1 MSSAPPPP
9 RTHPGAPPRLAAPFR
24 LAAPLRDLRVAQKL
38 FASFGLVCL
47 LLGVVGA
54 SGLLELHNSAQR
66 LDALYNESTRSIA
79 RLGEVRGDVH
89 SARALAAKL
98 ILHDHLA
105 DVADVQS
112 QIQRLDEDIDQTWAA
127 YAATDGT
134 GREEERAAFVRALAE
149 YRKVRDE
156 QLVPAAKA
164 DDVPAYLDVQS
175 QSIDPLAG
183 TITILLDALGEK
195 EDLTARAAMAQ
206 ADAAVQRAQYVVAGL
221 LALAITLAV
230 GLVLL
235 LARGLARPLGQTVTV
250 LEALAEGRLDQRLA
264 VHSRDE
270 VGRMAGALN
279 TALDRLATAM
289 RGINANVGA
298 LGSSA
303 AEFTAV
309 ATQVNG
315 SAERS
320 AARAHA
326 VSSASEEISQ
336 NIATVAAGAEEIGS
350 SIGEIARSTSDAAE
364 VAGRAVRIS
373 EETAAIL
380 NQLGESSDQ
389 IVSVVKIIS
398 SIAKQTNLLA
408 LNATIEAARAGD
420 AGKGF
425 AVVAGEV
432 KELAQETARATD
444 DISARVAA
452 IQNDSTAAVAAIAGI
467 GTVIEQINATQTAIA
482 AAVEE
487 QTATT
492 TEMSRT
498 VNEVAAGSQG
508 ISADVAEVAEA
519 AAETTGAA
527 ANTAHAA
534 GQLAGIAHAL
544 RENLALFRY

>member
-9 RTHPGAPPRLAAPFR
+9 RTPGAPSR
-24 LAAPLRDLRVAQKL
+24 LAAPLRNLRVAQKL

-54 SGLLELHNSAQR
+54 SGLLELHHSGQR

-105 DVADVQS
+105 DVTDIQA
-112 QIQRLDEDIDQTWAA
+112 QIQRLDEDIDQTWTA

-134 GREEERAAFVRALAE
+134 GREQERAAFVTSLAE

-164 DDVPAYLDVQS
+164 DDVPAYLEVQS

-195 EDLTARAAMAQ
+195 EDATARAAMAQ

-221 LALAITLAV
+221 LALAITLAL
-230 GLVLL
+230 GLVLV

-270 VGRMAGALN
+270 VGRMAAALN
-279 TALDRLATAM
+279 TALDRLTTAM
-289 RGINANVGA
+289 RGINANVGT
-298 LGSSA
+298 LSSSA
-303 AEFTAV
+303 EEFTAV
-309 ATQVNG
+309 AAQMNG

-326 VSSASEEISQ
+326 VSSASEVISQ
-336 NIATVAAGAEEIGS
+336 NVATVAAGAEEIGS
-350 SIGEIARSTSDAAE
+350 SIGEIARSTSSAAE
-364 VAGRAVRIS
+364 VAGQAVRIS
-373 EETAAIL
+373 EETGTIL
-380 NQLGESSDQ
+380 HQLGASSDE

-398 SIAKQTNLLA
+398 SIARQTNLLA

-425 AVVAGEV
+425 GVVAGEV
-432 KELAQETARATD
+432 KELARETARATD

-534 GQLAGIAHAL
+534 GQLSGIAHAL